1 MTEPQL
7 APRESVAPPRP
18 HARTDVAAPPDV
30 TPPEPAAP
38 LGPATPPE
46 LAALARE
53 WFDAIATTTFVPGG
67 HARGLP
73 ILIDCLGQFA
83 AALKANPPDEVVG
96 YRIGATLVGANMSS
110 PETLGTSLTLLG
122 QRLPAVLGIDSEPER
137 SALAALLGRF
147 ATGFTGAL
155 RDHALTAAEGIHRAQ
170 RAAWRHKQQ
179 RLQDDLQHALLHD
192 ALTGLPNRAHLT
204 RRLRQLLA
212 DAPAGARL
220 GISLLNLDR
229 FGAVYDSLGPAAG
242 DQILLAVA
250 GRLTALAARQGNV
263 IAHLGGDEFALLVE
277 RTTSAEDVI
286 KATDEALAALPEP
299 ICLTDGHEISISG
312 RAGIVERPAAGTD
325 PTELL
330 RAAHITLGWVTRGSR
345 SAWAVF
351 DPRRNAA
358 DLARH
363 ALGAAMPAALRDG
376 EFTLVY
382 QPLVR
387 LIDRTVVGVEALAR
401 WRHPKHGMLG
411 PAQFI
416 AAAEDTGL
424 IEPLGLYLLRLACTQ
439 AAGWQNLASG
449 PHLVSVN
456 LAVTQVR
463 HPALPALVA
472 DVLDRCGLPAHQL
485 QLEITENAF
494 DDTGGASLA
503 NLHALHD
510 LGIRL
515 ALDDFGTG
523 YSSFAYLSEL
533 PIQAVKLS
541 TGFLRGLNSSD
552 PPRRSNRTILPALV
566 SLCHD
571 LGLTITAEGI
581 ETAAQ
586 AQHLT
591 RLGCDLGQGFH
602 LAEPVE
608 PDRIPDLLGSVV
620 NATNASP
627 DERA

>member
-1 MTEPQL
+1 
-7 APRESVAPPRP
+7 
-18 HARTDVAAPPDV
+18 
-30 TPPEPAAP
+30 
-38 LGPATPPE
+38 
-46 LAALARE
+46 
-53 WFDAIATTTFVPGG
+53 
-67 HARGLP
+67 
-73 ILIDCLGQFA
+73 
-83 AALKANPPDEVVG
+83 
-96 YRIGATLVGANMSS
+96 
-110 PETLGTSLTLLG
+110 
-122 QRLPAVLGIDSEPER
+122 
-137 SALAALLGRF
+137 
-147 ATGFTGAL
+147 
-155 RDHALTAAEGIHRAQ
+155 
-170 RAAWRHKQQ
+170 
-179 RLQDDLQHALLHD
+179 
-192 ALTGLPNRAHLT
+192 
-204 RRLRQLLA
+204 
-212 DAPAGARL
+212 
-220 GISLLNLDR
+220 
-229 FGAVYDSLGPAAG
+229 
-242 DQILLAVA
+242 
-250 GRLTALAARQGNV
+250 
-263 IAHLGGDEFALLVE
+263 
-277 RTTSAEDVI
+277 
-286 KATDEALAALPEP
+286 
-299 ICLTDGHEISISG
+299 
-312 RAGIVERPAAGTD
+312 
-325 PTELL
+325 
-330 RAAHITLGWVTRGSR
+330 
-345 SAWAVF
+345 
-351 DPRRNAA
+351 
-358 DLARH
+358 
-363 ALGAAMPAALRDG
+363 
-376 EFTLVY
+376 
-382 QPLVR
+382 
-387 LIDRTVVGVEALAR
+387 
-401 WRHPKHGMLG
+401 
-411 PAQFI
+411 
-416 AAAEDTGL
+416 
-424 IEPLGLYLLRLACTQ
+424 
-439 AAGWQNLASG
+439 
-449 PHLVSVN
+449 
-456 LAVTQVR
+456 VR